1 VGGEVGRA
9 TARFT
14 VPAVLTGDADIAE
27 LPVLGPSLAAMGSS
41 LAVAGG
47 LLVLQRRRTRE
58 SGRLDP

>member
-1 VGGEVGRA
+1 
-9 TARFT
+9 
-14 VPAVLTGDADIAE
+14 VLTGDADIAE
-27 LPVLGPSLAAMGSS
+27 LPVLGLSLAAMGMS